1 MKILIKK
8 KLYIV
13 IPHLMR
19 NVQEVDLV
27 SQEINGNDS

>member
-1 MKILIKK
+1 MKVLIKK

-13 IPHLMR
+13 IPQLVR
-19 NVQEVDLV
+19 NIQEVDLS